1 MTTKLNDL
9 FKDANSVLKT
19 NAKQGTSI
27 YKSELFEGLNNSEK
41 KSLRIKLRRMKDK
54 FIQSYVMNKTNK
66 EYLKELQK
74 TWLKYAKDIYND
86 VSIIVDNN
94 STQQNKDDAS
104 NFITAML
111 VDYSKKDDT
120 TKQNKTTKQTKK

>member
-1 MTTKLNDL
+1 MTIKLNDL

-27 YKSELFEGLNNSEK
+27 YKSNLFEGLNNSEK

-54 FIQSYVMNKTNK
+54 FIQSYVINKNNK
-66 EYLKELQK
+66 DYLIELQNS
-74 TWLKYAKDIYND
+74 WFKYAKTVYND

-94 STQQNKDDAS
+94 STQQNKEDAS

-120 TKQNKTTKQTKK
+120 IKQNKKK

>member
-1 MTTKLNDL
+1 MTSKLNDL
-9 FKDANSVLKT
+9 FKDANSVLIN

-27 YKSELFEGLNNSEK
+27 YKSNLFEGLNNSEK

-66 EYLKELQK
+66 DYLKELQK

-104 NFITAML
+104 QFITAML

-120 TKQNKTTKQTKK
+120 TKPTKK

>member
-1 MTTKLNDL
+1 MTSKLNDL

-27 YKSELFEGLNNSEK
+27 YKSNLFEGLNNSEK

-66 EYLKELQK
+66 DYLIELQNS
-74 TWLKYAKDIYND
+74 WFKYAKTIYND

-120 TKQNKTTKQTKK
+120 TKPTKK